1 MPTLS
6 IPNVRIA
13 GLAAAVPPLRD
24 IPLEQLEL
32 SAAQLASARR
42 RNVRALQ
49 RRARWEQCQSDF
61 CVDASRRLLADL
73 GWEPAQIDVVI
84 MTTLT
89 PDYPIPAT
97 AIIVQDRLGIPK
109 TAVAC
114 DLPSGSLGFLH
125 GLQVLASMLGAGH
138 LKRGLLLTGEVSKSV
153 SSVAGETLFSTIDGH
168 SGSVCALEYQAD
180 APALHFDSGGDGAA
194 FEALYMPVG
203 GVRNPPNP
211 EMFST
216 PEGIERASGYSLDCQ
231 AVEAAALRELPGSV
245 SRVLQAAGVSSSD
258 LDRGYFEPLSMAGDT
273 ALCRALGIPSDKYC
287 GPVFE
292 YGLSGSGT
300 LPLAM
305 LARGRSELRAGRRIS
320 LLGGVGPGLAWSS
333 AVLTTENLVCP
344 EILEV

>member
-24 IPLEQLEL
+24 IPLEQLDL
-32 SAAQLASARR
+32 SAAFLASARR
-42 RNVRALQ
+42 RNVRAVQ

-73 GWEPAQIDVVI
+73 GWNPAEIDVVI

-109 TAVAC
+109 TAVAF

-125 GLQVLASMLGAGH
+125 GLQVLASMLGPGQ
-138 LKRGLLLTGEVSKSV
+138 LKRGLLLTGQVAKSA
-153 SSVAGETLFSTIDGH
+153 SGGAPEAPLVAIDGH
-168 SGSVCALEYQAD
+168 SGCVCALEYQAE
-180 APALHFDSGGDGAA
+180 APSMHFDSGGDGAA

-211 EMFST
+211 EMFSSAD
-216 PEGIERASGYSLDCQ
+216 GIEAASDYILDCR
-231 AVEAAALRELPGSV
+231 AVEAVALRELPGSV
-245 SRVLQAAGVSSSD
+245 ARVLQAANVAPSD
-258 LDRGYFEPLSMAGDT
+258 LDGGYFEPLSMAGDV
-273 ALCRALGIPSDKYC
+273 ALRSTLQIPPDKFHSRVSY
-287 GPVFE
+287 
-292 YGLSGSGT
+292 YGTSGSGT
-300 LPLAM
+300 LPLSI
-305 LARGRSELRAGRRIS
+305 LARARSRLSAGRNVS

-333 AVLTTENLVCP
+333 AVLTTENVVCP

>member
-24 IPLEQLEL
+24 IALEQLEL
-32 SAAQLASARR
+32 SAALLASARR

-73 GWEPAQIDVVI
+73 GWEPVQIDVVI

-109 TAVAC
+109 TAVAF

-125 GLQVLASMLGAGH
+125 GLQVLASMLGSGQ
-138 LKRGLLLTGEVSKSV
+138 LTRGLLLTGQVSKSV
-153 SSVAGETLFSTIDGH
+153 SGGTSEMLLSAIDGH
-168 SGSVCALEYQAD
+168 SGSVCALEYQAG
-180 APALHFDSGGDGAA
+180 APALHFDSGGDGDS
-194 FEALYMPVG
+194 FQALYMPVG

-211 EMFST
+211 EMFSS
-216 PEGIERASGYSLDCQ
+216 PEGIELASGYSLDCR
-231 AVEAAALRELPGSV
+231 AVDAAALRELPGSV
-245 SRVLQAAGVSSSD
+245 SRVLESANVSPAD
-258 LDRGYFEPLSMAGDT
+258 LDRGYFEPLSMAGDS
-273 ALCRALGIPSDKYC
+273 ALCRALGIPADKYC
-287 GPVFE
+287 GRVLE

-305 LARGRSELRAGRRIS
+305 LARGRSGLRDGRRVS